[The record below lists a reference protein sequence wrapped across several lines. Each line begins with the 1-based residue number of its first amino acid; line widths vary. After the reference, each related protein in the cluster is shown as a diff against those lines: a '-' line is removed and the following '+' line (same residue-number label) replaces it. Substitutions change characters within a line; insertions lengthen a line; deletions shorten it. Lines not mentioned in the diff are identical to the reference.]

1 MTTLWRASCGFEA
14 KAAEVMTS
22 LSRRRWL
29 VGAIGGVDDEGVVPE
44 VCLLTR
50 NTLHSL
56 VVRVF
61 VRVVPY
67 LESGRCE
74 GGRELW

>member
-1 MTTLWRASCGFEA
+1 
-14 KAAEVMTS
+14 MTS
-22 LSRRRWL
+22 LLRWRRWL
-29 VGAIGGVDDEGVVPE
+29 VGAIVGGVDEGVVPE
-44 VCLLTR
+44 VCLFTR

-56 VVRVF
+56 MVRVF

-74 GGRELW
+74 GGRELWLWWWGLG